1 MNDILVS
8 ILVILLVVVIV
19 VAIFVLTGRKE
30 KELEAAIQQLAQR
43 SSWKF
48 EKVNLVQ
55 QSGFILR
62 GEGWM
67 LESLVSSTDRTS
79 DAGSSPVSYSNKW
92 TTDQVTSP
100 GGLVLVGPKTPAIQ
114 FGLGELVLQK
124 ELHLMLGDQ
133 SDQATGLAEVFV
145 GRTPFRD
152 RYSVWAASQ
161 ETAEKMLGFDL
172 ENALLNWKSK
182 ELPLLKFTA
191 SGVEILTRQ
200 GRIDTPKEVQA
211 MVELGMAVLGR

>member
-1 MNDILVS
+1 
-8 ILVILLVVVIV
+8 
-19 VAIFVLTGRKE
+19 
-30 KELEAAIQQLAQR
+30 
-43 SSWKF
+43 
-48 EKVNLVQ
+48 
-55 QSGFILR
+55 
-62 GEGWM
+62 M